1 MSQPIRDPRHGSIP
15 HLLATDAAIFQ
26 RLADATDARDL
37 AALEWESLDV
47 NAARSFDYEAARLT
61 DSARRIYLEAQG
73 LSPVDVYNVMMGDR
87 AHPERR
93 LHNAA

>member
-1 MSQPIRDPRHGSIP
+1 MNDSTSQHRHRSISQIADD
-15 HLLATDAAIFQ
+15 LAIFQ

-37 AALEWESLDV
+37 AALEWDSLNV
-47 NAARSFDYEAARLT
+47 AVAQSFDYEAARLT

-87 AHPERR
+87 RDAERR